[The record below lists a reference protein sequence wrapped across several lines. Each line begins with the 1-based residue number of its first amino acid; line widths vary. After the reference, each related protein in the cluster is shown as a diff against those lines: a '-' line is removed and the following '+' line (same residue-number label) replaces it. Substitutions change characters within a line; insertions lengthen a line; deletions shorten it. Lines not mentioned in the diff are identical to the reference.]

1 MEHLIHEDL
10 QSEALEARFPSEIS
24 DIDLESYPIGV
35 KFYKCLE
42 KLFRSEAEF
51 KDLKMHETED
61 VELLNYLYA
70 THDFYLSKKLPE
82 IEHFLFNLREEADD
96 PLLLVLDDY
105 FGKFRTDLIEHILYE
120 ERKIFPLLLNS
131 DRSSVALN
139 RVFEDLDRHAHENE
153 DELEMIMSVLEDR
166 LKHQP
171 ESFGFG
177 VLMTMLRQFLWDL
190 QIHAQLE
197 DELLIPRLREAYMGS

>member
-35 KFYKCLE
+35 KFYKSLE

-82 IEHFLFNLREEADD
+82 IEHFLFNLREETDD

-105 FGKFRTDLIEHILYE
+105 FEKFRTDLIEHILYE
-120 ERKIFPLLLNS
+120 ERKIFPLLLNN
-131 DRSSVALN
+131 DRSSIAVN
-139 RVFEDLDRHAHENE
+139 KVFQDLDRHAHENE

-197 DELLIPRLREAYMGS
+197 DELLIPRLKESYLKS

>member
-61 VELLNYLYA
+61 VELLNY
-70 THDFYLSKKLPE
+70 
-82 IEHFLFNLREEADD
+82 LREEADD